1 MYQII
6 LFFFIIEIYHI
17 VVYYTL
23 HFVLSLHYIALH
35 YFIEVHYAILS
46 YIRLYDI
53 GFDSKKHIYHM
64 MLYCIISHHH
74 DCTWC

>member
-6 LFFFIIEIYHI
+6 LFFLGIIEIYHI

-23 HFVLSLHYIALH
+23 HFVLSLHHIALH

-53 GFDSKKHIYHM
+53 GFDSKKNTFTI
-64 MLYCIISHHH
+64 
-74 DCTWC
+74 